1 MLKPFTTSECYSV
14 PSFSFSFNYES
25 NSLNL
30 TEKQASYILFHFVQQ
45 VLVFPSFITQWIYTL
60 LRLPSFH
67 TYTPAPGVIN
77 AKPGENT
84 KGDIRHN

>member
-14 PSFSFSFNYES
+14 PSFSYSFNYES

-45 VLVFPSFITQWIYTL
+45 VLAFPSFIMQWIHSL
-60 LRLPSFH
+60 VRLPSFDTH
-67 TYTPAPGVIN
+67 PNPR
-77 AKPGENT
+77 
-84 KGDIRHN
+84 RHQR